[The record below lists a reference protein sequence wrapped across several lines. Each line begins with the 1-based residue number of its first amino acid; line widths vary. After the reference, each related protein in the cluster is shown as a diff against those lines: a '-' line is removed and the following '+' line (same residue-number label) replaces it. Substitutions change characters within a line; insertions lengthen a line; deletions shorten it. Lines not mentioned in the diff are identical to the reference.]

1 MNSKR
6 IIGWLFAAFALLL
19 LPACSTI
26 KLAYNNAPEFGY
38 WWLDGYVDFQS
49 DQSSRAREE
58 LSKLLIWHRAEELPK
73 LADLV
78 QKIQRLAAADI
89 APAQVCAMFDESR
102 ERYNAVTHQAESSA
116 VWLVQ
121 SLKPAQLAHMEAKFS
136 KINDQWRKDWLQL
149 TAAERF
155 EKRLK
160 SNTERA
166 EEFYGKLE
174 DKQVAALRGA
184 LEASQ
189 FDANLSMTERLRRQQ
204 DLVQTLRKTSGNTTG
219 NAKPAAAE
227 VLAQLRAY
235 RDRVNHSPH
244 AAYQAYSDKLT
255 KESCASFALLHNS
268 TTPEQRR
275 RAVVRLAAYER
286 DARELNSQR

>member
-49 DQSSRAREE
+49 DQSARAREE
-58 LSKLLIWHRAEELPK
+58 LGKLLAWHRAEELPK
-73 LADLV
+73 LAELL
-78 QKIQRLAAADI
+78 QKIQRMASTGI
-89 APAQVCAMFDESR
+89 APAQVCAMFDETR
-102 ERYNAVTHQAESSA
+102 ERYNAVTHQAEAGA

-121 SLKPAQLAHMEAKFS
+121 SLKPDQLAHMEAKFS
-136 KINDQWRKDWLQL
+136 KINDLWRKDWLQL
-149 TAAERF
+149 TAAERLD
-155 EKRLK
+155 KRLK

-189 FDANLSMTERLRRQQ
+189 FDATQNMTERLRRQQ
-204 DLVQTLRKTSGNTTG
+204 DLMQTLRRASGAVAG
-219 NAKPAAAE
+219 SAQPAAPE

-235 RDRVNHSPH
+235 RDRVSRSPN

-255 KESCASFALLHNS
+255 KESCASFAVLHNS
-268 TTPEQRR
+268 TTSEQRR
-275 RAVVRLAAYER
+275 RAVARLAAYER
-286 DARELNSQR
+286 DVRELNSQR

>member
-6 IIGWLFAAFALLL
+6 IIGWLFAAFTVLLL
-19 LPACSTI
+19 QACSTI

-49 DQSSRAREE
+49 DQSARAREE
-58 LSKLLIWHRAEELPK
+58 LGKLLAWHRAEELPK
-73 LADLV
+73 LAELL
-78 QKIQRLAAADI
+78 QKIQRMASTGI
-89 APAQVCAMFDESR
+89 APAQVCAMFDETR
-102 ERYNAVTHQAESSA
+102 ERYNAVTHQAEAGA

-121 SLKPAQLAHMEAKFS
+121 SLKPDQLAHMEAKFS
-136 KINDQWRKDWLQL
+136 KINDLWRKDWLQL
-149 TAAERF
+149 TAAERLD
-155 EKRLK
+155 KRLK

-189 FDANLSMTERLRRQQ
+189 FDATQNMTERLRRQQ
-204 DLVQTLRKTSGNTTG
+204 DLMQTLRRASGAVAG
-219 NAKPAAAE
+219 SAQPAAPE

-235 RDRVNHSPH
+235 RDRVSRSPN

-255 KESCASFALLHNS
+255 KESCASFAVLHNS
-268 TTPEQRR
+268 TTSEQRR
-275 RAVVRLAAYER
+275 RAVARLAAYER
-286 DARELNSQR
+286 DVRELNSQR

>member
-1 MNSKR
+1 MHSKR
-6 IIGWLFAAFALLL
+6 IIGWLFAAIAMLMLQ
-19 LPACSTI
+19 ACSAI

-58 LSKLLIWHRAEELPK
+58 LAKLLAWHRAEELPK
-73 LADLV
+73 LAELL
-78 QKIQRLAAADI
+78 QKIQRMAQADI
-89 APAQVCAMFDESR
+89 APAQVCAMFDETR
-102 ERYNAVTHQAESSA
+102 ERFDAVTRQAESSA

-121 SLKPAQLAHMEAKFS
+121 SLKAEQLAHIESKFS

-149 TAAERF
+149 TASERF
-155 EKRLK
+155 EKRLM

-184 LEASQ
+184 LEGSQ
-189 FDANLSMTERLRRQQ
+189 FDATLSMTERLRRQQ
-204 DLVQTLRKTSGNTTG
+204 DLMQTLRKTSGNTAG
-219 NAKPAAAE
+219 SAKPPVSD
-227 VLAQLRAY
+227 VLTQLRAY
-235 RDRVNHSPH
+235 RDRVTRSPN
-244 AAYQAYSDKLT
+244 AAYQAYSDRLT
-255 KESCASFALLHNS
+255 QESCASFAALHNS

-275 RAVVRLAAYER
+275 RAAARLGAYER